1 MTGTLYIDACIRRD
15 TSRTE
20 YLAGELIS
28 ALGDTDVET
37 IILESAGIPP
47 LNTDMLDRRDAFIA
61 SDDFSDPMFDHAKR
75 FKDADTIVI
84 AAPYW
89 ELSFPSTLKAYFEN
103 ISVPRLTYRY
113 DENGIPRGLCRARL
127 FYVTTRGGPTT
138 DDEDLGISIIRGLCR
153 MYGIE
158 DMRVLSASS
167 LDIVGNDVDAILSD
181 AVSRIPGIIS

>member
-1 MTGTLYIDACIRRD
+1 MTGTLYIDACVHRD

-113 DENGIPRGLCRARL
+113 DESGIPRGLCRARL

-167 LDIVGNDVDAILSD
+167 LDIVGNDVDAILSE
-181 AVSRIPGIIS
+181 AVSHIPEVIS